1 MSIKEANKLI
11 LDNKHEEAYGL
22 LLGMKPSFQM
32 MVTKTAAEEE
42 GATDAIKQL
51 SKEMMEVGIE
61 EIAVVIYDNDSSCGV
76 QPSSPYPDVVDAQLE
91 QRIVL
96 IIADVHSFRA
106 DELISSYVDSCNVDD
121 SSTHDAASLIYMFPE
136 DVKNLVTEFILVGT
150 EYELDNRIL
159 VLRSNPMEFLLRED
173 QTYFRETHMQIQD
186 TVYVRTD
193 SPYGQTDIH
202 GSTLMD
208 IFTHLSNLPSEKYKH
223 VLKIHDYE
231 SNQDP
236 VYYSDTWLYI
246 AREVDRIHGSLFY
259 ISDSVK
265 PLKVKGEYKLI
276 AEASIMKQ
284 RFFAEAVYR
293 NMIFIH
299 VDYLPN
305 VNKPTNNKQQMF
317 YDVCK
322 LVYASTSSFITDII
336 NPLDIAKVAE
346 MKKEHEENLKKVDI
360 LSIPPDAGMEFL
372 PA

>member
-1 MSIKEANKLI
+1 MSIKEINSLI
-11 LDNKHEEAYGL
+11 IENKHEDAYKA
-22 LLGMKPSFQM
+22 LLGIKPSFQ
-32 MVTKTAAEEE
+32 VLITESAGESSDSSSAV
-42 GATDAIKQL
+42 KQL
-51 SKEMMEVGIE
+51 TEEMKKKGIE
-61 EIAVVIYDNDSSCGV
+61 GLAVVIYDGSSH
-76 QPSSPYPDVVDAQLE
+76 PTEEEPFSYPNAVETQLE
-91 QRIVL
+91 ARIVL
-96 IIADVHSFRA
+96 VIADIHSFKT
-106 DELISSYVDSCNVDD
+106 DDLLSSYYETIKGLGSN
-121 SSTHDAASLIYMFPE
+121 
-136 DVKNLVTEFILVGT
+136 NLVFEFPDEVKGLVTDFILQNT
-150 EYELDNRIL
+150 EYDLENCIL
-159 VLRSNPMEFLLRED
+159 VLRSGAMEFHLRNDKTDFKACHKQTQNTIYVDRVFHEDGEKVVHGKSLL
-173 QTYFRETHMQIQD
+173 
-186 TVYVRTD
+186 
-193 SPYGQTDIH
+193 
-202 GSTLMD
+202 D
-208 IFTHLSNLPSEKYKH
+208 IFTDLNNLPSEKYKH
-223 VLKIHDYE
+223 ILKIHDYE

-246 AREVDRIHGSLFY
+246 ASEVDRIHGSLFY
-259 ISDSVK
+259 IADAVK

-305 VNKPTNNKQQMF
+305 ANKPTNNKQQMF

-346 MKKEHEENLKKVDI
+346 MKKEHEENSKKVDI